1 MVVTL
6 QERATLKD
14 EERATALTNS
24 DLIKNVITALYKTA
38 SRRTSSAFAVMIMND
53 ILKTLRQKYEYEF
66 LEDVVVQSSEHVDA
80 ENVVLISSDLNKID
94 PLLIGKAIES
104 IVRVVNTNLKD
115 VKAGLY
121 FITELKNQMD
131 SRCMSEIKKFGVD
144 LDLIQIEQHYL
155 YSQEKM
161 KESVPNSY
169 HKLESQRKNRD
180 SYVSILRYN
189 LENIA
194 FWRYENNICT
204 LYNKKGEVLDRLP
217 LDKIVKEYI
226 VKVKGFE
233 KPSSPSNPTDKL
245 VEINEKEYEFLRLLH
260 SRDMDV
266 ETAVALLHISKD
278 GLNTI
283 IKKLLA
289 NEVLQ
294 YISWDEVSLTD
305 AAIALLKEREPK
317 TKK

>member
-1 MVVTL
+1 
-6 QERATLKD
+6 
-14 EERATALTNS
+14 
-24 DLIKNVITALYKTA
+24 
-38 SRRTSSAFAVMIMND
+38 
-53 ILKTLRQKYEYEF
+53 
-66 LEDVVVQSSEHVDA
+66 
-80 ENVVLISSDLNKID
+80 
-94 PLLIGKAIES
+94 LIGKAIES

-131 SRCMSEIKKFGVD
+131 RRYMSEIKKFGVD

-169 HKLESQRKNRD
+169 HELESQRKNRD
-180 SYVSILRYN
+180 SYVNILRYN

-260 SRDMDV
+260 SRDVDV

-305 AAIALLKEREPK
+305 AAITLLKEREPK

>member
-1 MVVTL
+1 MVTL
-6 QERATLKD
+6 QERTTLRD
-14 EERATALTNS
+14 QERATALTNS
-24 DLIKNVITALYKTA
+24 DLIKHVLAALYRTA

-66 LEDVVVQSSEHVDA
+66 LEDVVVQSSEYVDT

-131 SRCMSEIKKFGVD
+131 SCYMSEIKKFGVD

-161 KESVPNSY
+161 KESVPKSY
-169 HKLESQRKNRD
+169 RELESQRKNRD
-180 SYVSILRYN
+180 SYINILRSN

-305 AAIALLKEREPK
+305 AAITLLKEREPK

>member
-6 QERATLKD
+6 QGRITLKN
-14 EERATALTNS
+14 EEIATALTNS
-24 DLIKNVITALYKTA
+24 DLIKHVLAVIYRTA
-38 SRRTSSAFAVMIMND
+38 SRRTSSAFAIMIMND

-66 LEDVVVQSSEHVDA
+66 LENVVVRSSEYVEA
-80 ENVVLISSDLNKID
+80 GNVVLILSDINKID
-94 PLLIGKAIES
+94 PLLMGKAIES
-104 IVRVVNTNLKD
+104 IVRVVNANLKD

-131 SRCMSEIKKFGVD
+131 SRYMSEIKKFGVD

-161 KESVPNSY
+161 KESVPKLY
-169 HKLESQRKNRD
+169 HELESQRKNRD
-180 SYVSILRYN
+180 NYVNILKYN
-189 LENIA
+189 LGNIA
-194 FWRYENNICT
+194 FWRYDNNICT

-233 KPSSPSNPTDKL
+233 KPSSQSNPMNKL

-305 AAIALLKEREPK
+305 AAITLLKEREPK

>member
-1 MVVTL
+1 M
-6 QERATLKD
+6 QERTILKN
-14 EERATALTNS
+14 EKGATALTNS
-24 DLIKNVITALYKTA
+24 NLIKHVLSTLYRTA

-53 ILKTLRQKYEYEF
+53 ILKTLRQKYEYKF
-66 LEDVVVQSSEHVDA
+66 LEGVVIRSSEYIEAGD
-80 ENVVLISSDLNKID
+80 VVLILSNIDKID

-104 IVRVVNTNLKD
+104 IVRVVNANLKD

-121 FITELKNQMD
+121 FITELKNQMG
-131 SRCMSEIKKFGVD
+131 SRHMSEIKKFGVD

-155 YSQEKM
+155 YNQEKI
-161 KESVPNSY
+161 KKSVPKSY
-169 HKLESQRKNRD
+169 HGLESQQKNRG
-180 SYVSILRYN
+180 SYISLLKYN

-194 FWRYENNICT
+194 FWRYKNNICT

-226 VKVKGFE
+226 MKVKGFE
-233 KPSSPSNPTDKL
+233 EPLSPTNAAEKL

-260 SRDMDV
+260 SRDMSV
-266 ETAVALLHISKD
+266 ETAVALLHISKEE
-278 GLNTI
+278 LNTI

-305 AAIALLKEREPK
+305 AAITLLKEREPK